1 MKRAEKLVL
10 AYSPIWIGV
19 VGAAIL
25 SGRVGQW
32 GEGPLEALGIGLAIP
47 VWALGLAGPGAARFS
62 LLVTLFAFVQNWF
75 GTWLFFD
82 LFGMQYHFHA
92 TRVWNG
98 TPAFLYFLTVP
109 YFATYYV
116 VLRLGWR
123 AVRTRWPSPA
133 ARWISRAGLSYAIA
147 FAETAGMATE
157 RTRAYFSYSDPAW
170 VMKWGSIAYGIVFF
184 VSLPL
189 FYDLDE
195 KQPIRAL
202 VRDALACNMLA
213 LCGYVAYYE
222 LVKAL

>member
-1 MKRAEKLVL
+1 MKRVERLVL
-10 AYSPIWIGV
+10 VYTPIWIGV
-19 VGAAIL
+19 VAAAIFSGAA
-25 SGRVGQW
+25 GRW
-32 GEGPLEALGIGLAIP
+32 GEAPLEALGIGLAIP
-47 VWALGLAGPGAARFS
+47 VWAIGLAGPGGARFA
-62 LLVTLFAFVQNWF
+62 LLVTLFALVQNWF

-116 VLRLGWR
+116 VLRIGWR
-123 AVRTRWPSPA
+123 AARSRFPSTS
-133 ARWISRAGLSYAIA
+133 ARWISRALLSYAIA

-157 RTRAYFSYSDPAW
+157 RTRAYFSYRDPAW
-170 VMKWGSIAYGIVFF
+170 VMKWGSIAYGIIFF

-213 LCGYVAYYE
+213 LCGYVAYYA
-222 LVKAL
+222 LVRT